1 MCMYLCIALPSVW
14 IQHVS
19 HTCISSTS
27 APKLMY
33 VRVRSCTSKR
43 ACEPQMQKHA
53 KLRIY
58 DIIEATARSTAL
70 SPSQIRVFLDGR
82 CEPDG
87 QFALASPKS
96 TSSQCDERA
105 GCDLVHVLHRWCKD
119 MHATLEECGA
129 RAGSVRV
136 VEPHVFAG
144 MDGGGIS
151 QVCM

>member
-1 MCMYLCIALPSVW
+1 MCMYIVNCTAQCLDPI
-14 IQHVS
+14 VS
-19 HTCISSTS
+19 HTCIWSTS
-27 APKLMY
+27 ALKLMY

-43 ACEPQMQKHA
+43 ACKPQMQKHA

-82 CEPDG
+82 CTPDG

-105 GCDLVHVLHRWCKD
+105 WCNLVLVLHRWCKE

-129 RAGSVRV
+129 RAGSVLV

-144 MDGGGIS
+144 MGGGGIS